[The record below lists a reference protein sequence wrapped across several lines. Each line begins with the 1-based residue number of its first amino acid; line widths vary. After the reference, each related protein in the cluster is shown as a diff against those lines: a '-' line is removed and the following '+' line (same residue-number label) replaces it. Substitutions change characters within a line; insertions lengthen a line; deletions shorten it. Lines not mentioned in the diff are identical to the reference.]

1 MTKPELRRL
10 IRNRK
15 AECPVEE
22 RQRLSALLC
31 QQILRHPRWQ
41 EARTILLYHAL
52 PDEVDTSLLL
62 HSDFSNLQD
71 YKNPPHYGGG
81 GIPLGCRRGSI
92 LLPVVTGNDLELRE
106 YTGEMKEGAFHIKE
120 PVGPVF
126 TAYDQID
133 LAVIPG
139 MAFDSAGHRLGRG
152 KGYYDRLLP
161 RLTHAYRLGLC
172 FPFQLL
178 DEVPAEPHDIAM
190 HKVVSMISDETKYED
205 CLEITNK

>member
-1 MTKPELRRL
+1 M
-10 IRNRK
+10 IRSRK
-15 AECPVEE
+15 AACAVEE
-22 RQRLSALLC
+22 RERLSSLLC
-31 QQILRHPRWQ
+31 RQVMLHPRWQ
-41 EARTILLYHAL
+41 QAGTVLLYHAL
-52 PDEVDTSLLL
+52 PDEVDTSFLLEEL
-62 HSDFSNLQD
+62 NSSL
-71 YKNPPHYGGG
+71 K
-81 GIPLGCRRGSI
+81 RI
-92 LLPVVTGNDLELRE
+92 LLPVVVGDDLELRE
-106 YTGEMKEGAFHIKE
+106 FTGGMREGAFHIME